1 MLDGK
6 LGELSKMGYD
16 QLPALLQK
24 IRQMTAGKVQRYLAE
39 NNFTE
44 YVGFSSEEMEQFH
57 KETEANLNRTVAT
70 LKQQMS
76 EDEKEKKR
84 VELDKMAAQSVAH
97 SLDAS
102 NRDLQAQVRARLFHK
117 YPYLRNFSPKN
128 LSCKYFSG
136 AKFEATDTVTAA
148 GGGPGENEL

>member
-1 MLDGK
+1 ML
-6 LGELSKMGYD
+6 YF
-16 QLPALLQK
+16 A
-24 IRQMTAGKVQRYLAE
+24 
-39 NNFTE
+39 
-44 YVGFSSEEMEQFH
+44 SEEMEQFH

-102 NRDLQAQVRARLFHK
+102 NRDLQGQVRARLFHK
-117 YPYLRNFSPKN
+117 YPYLRNFSPKK
-128 LSCKYFSG
+128 LSCKYFQVQSLKQQILSLQREMDQEKMNFK
-136 AKFEATDTVTAA
+136 AQVAVQVEKQRHLQV
-148 GGGPGENEL
+148 